1 MFRRSAAFVR
11 SLSLRQAYLGA
22 TGLSVGCV
30 GLSIVNARSY
40 ADQKKSGNPDVPIPS
55 VTPVPFKPTVYQYEI
70 CPFCSRVKTYLD
82 FCGVEYESIEVDPLF
97 KTEIRK
103 LQTANK
109 KVPIVIINGQ
119 TVEDSGK
126 IIEVITQMG
135 LNKEIEGFPGADFF
149 PTDTEEWSVWSEKKL
164 AVYLYPNI
172 SRNLEESWEC
182 FSYAENVPTW
192 GFFQQKL
199 VRLAGTG
206 AMTAVNGKIKTK
218 YHIVDE
224 RKELKETIQVW
235 TDALKGQKFLH
246 GDKVTM
252 PDVMV
257 FGVLKAIKGLRTFN
271 EAMAENAALKTW
283 YDNVEAAI
291 PTKKTA

>member
-1 MFRRSAAFVR
+1 MFRRSITLAKGLGLRNSYKGAI
-11 SLSLRQAYLGA
+11 SLSVVGA
-22 TGLSVGCV
+22 SLLANQS
-30 GLSIVNARSY
+30 
-40 ADQKKSGNPDVPIPS
+40 KSLCTAAPAVE
-55 VTPVPFKPTVYQYEI
+55 VKATAFKPTVYQYII

-82 FCGVEYESIEVDPLF
+82 FCGVEYESVEVDPLT
-97 KTEIRK
+97 KSEIKK
-103 LQTANK
+103 LNTVNK
-109 KVPIVIINGQ
+109 KVPIVIIKGQ
-119 TVEDSGK
+119 TVEDSSK
-126 IIEVITQMG
+126 IIEVITEMG
-135 LNKEIEGFPGADFF
+135 RNKEIEGFPSEDFF
-149 PTDTEEWSVWSEKKL
+149 PKDTEEWTVWSEKKL

-192 GFFQQKL
+192 NFFQQKL
-199 VRLAGTG
+199 VRVAGTA

-271 EAMAENAALKTW
+271 EAMAENAVLKTW

-291 PTKKTA
+291 PAKKSA